1 MNKGIKL
8 TDLDIEVLRTFMIV
22 DNDKKGAEKLL
33 MSHNAFRYHIAKIH
47 KITGYNPRIPAEMM
61 LLYWEYLQ

>member
-1 MNKGIKL
+1 MNKGMKL

-33 MSHNAFRYHIAKIH
+33 MSHNAFRYHIAKI
-47 KITGYNPRIPAEMM
+47 TGYNPRIPAEMM